1 MDFSGYDR
9 DSWPNRTLQVH
20 HEQCKKYLSAQ
31 TKLQRKSIEK
41 DYGIR
46 YSTLIDLPYFN
57 PITFAVVDP
66 MHNLL
71 LGTAKNMIQ
80 TWLEKE
86 VLNRVNFEEIEQI
99 VSKIYTP
106 RDVGRIPTKIASGFA
121 GFTADQWRNWVTIY
135 SPVAL
140 KGIIPNDHLRC
151 WLLYVRACC
160 LLCTR
165 TITTS
170 EVIQAD
176 RYLLKFCQQFAL
188 LYGEDR
194 CTPNMH
200 LHLHLTL

>member
-1 MDFSGYDR
+1 
-9 DSWPNRTLQVH
+9 
-20 HEQCKKYLSAQ
+20 
-31 TKLQRKSIEK
+31 
-41 DYGIR
+41 
-46 YSTLIDLPYFN
+46 
-57 PITFAVVDP
+57 
-66 MHNLL
+66 
-71 LGTAKNMIQ
+71 MIQ

-86 VLNRVNFEEIEQI
+86 ILNRVNFEVIEQI

-151 WLLYVRACC
+151 WLLYVRVCC

-188 LYGEDR
+188 LYVEDR

-200 LHLHLTL
+200 LHLHLKECLLDYGPVGSFWCFGFERFNGVLGRYHTNNQTIEVQFMRKFLSDH